1 MVVKSR
7 GYGKTWLTA
16 LCCIA
21 MGVLYPGSLIAVV
34 SGTAEQATLIVK
46 KIQDYFIR
54 NPEIMREIQCDG
66 HRPVQ
71 LSRNKGICTLKN
83 GSKIESYSVGTM
95 RGNRAKIMVIDES
108 PEVKADDLDAVI
120 GPVRNTKR
128 DICHQ
133 RGIADYPSK
142 TISITSACLKSN
154 YFYSMFV
161 SALRDFA
168 KGSTGSFACALD
180 YRSAARVGITDM
192 EFFRKEQ
199 RKMPEAKFAM
209 EYGSIFVGAESGSM
223 FPYDLTEGCRT
234 LRQVEY
240 AQPSGSSSDY
250 VIGVDLATSIDRK
263 ADNAV
268 ICVVKLADM
277 ENGAYLKKLVYLRSY
292 HGKRLDALAEEV
304 RRTFSRFP
312 RTTRIVFD
320 HRGLGDAFPQFLAQ
334 PWIDPESGKEYP
346 PWTLD
351 DERTIIHNAVPILR
365 SVKASAQINQQL
377 VSSLRVA

>member
-154 YFYSMFV
+154 YFYAMFV

-168 KGSTGSFACALD
+168 KGSRGSFACALD

-199 RKMPEAKFAM
+199 RKMSEAKFAM

-250 VIGVDLATSIDRK
+250 VIGVDLATSTDRK

-312 RTTRIVFD
+312 RTTRVVFD

-377 VSSLRVA
+377 VSCLRVA

>member
-209 EYGSIFVGAESGSM
+209 EYGSVFVGAESGSM

-250 VIGVDLATSIDRK
+250 VIGVDLATSTDRK

-268 ICVVKLADM
+268 ICVIKLADM

-351 DERTIIHNAVPILR
+351 DERTIIHNAVPVLR

-377 VSSLRVA
+377 VSCLRVA

>member
-154 YFYSMFV
+154 YFYAMFV

-209 EYGSIFVGAESGSM
+209 EYGSVFVGAESGSM

-250 VIGVDLATSIDRK
+250 VIGVDLATSTDRK

-351 DERTIIHNAVPILR
+351 DERTIIHNAVPVLR

-377 VSSLRVA
+377 VSCLRVA

>member
-240 AQPSGSSSDY
+240 AQPSGSSSNY
-250 VIGVDLATSIDRK
+250 IIGVDLATSTDRK

-377 VSSLRVA
+377 VSCLRVA

>member
-209 EYGSIFVGAESGSM
+209 EYGSVFVGAESGSM

-250 VIGVDLATSIDRK
+250 IIGVDLATSTDRK

-312 RTTRIVFD
+312 RTTRVVFD

-377 VSSLRVA
+377 VSCLRVA

>member
-95 RGNRAKIMVIDES
+95 CGNRAKIMVIDES

-133 RGIADYPSK
+133 RGIADYTSK

-250 VIGVDLATSIDRK
+250 VIGVDLATSTDRK

-268 ICVVKLADM
+268 ICVIKLADM

-377 VSSLRVA
+377 VSCLRVA

>member
-250 VIGVDLATSIDRK
+250 VIGIDLATSTDRK

-268 ICVVKLADM
+268 ICVIKLADM

-351 DERTIIHNAVPILR
+351 DERTIIHNAVPLLR

-377 VSSLRVA
+377 VSCLRVT

>member
-83 GSKIESYSVGTM
+83 GSKIENYSVGTM

-154 YFYSMFV
+154 YFYAMFV

-168 KGSTGSFACALD
+168 KGSRGSFACALD

-250 VIGVDLATSIDRK
+250 VIGVDLATSTDRK

-312 RTTRIVFD
+312 RTTRVVFD

-377 VSSLRVA
+377 VSCLRVA

>member
-154 YFYSMFV
+154 YFYAMFV

-168 KGSTGSFACALD
+168 KGSRGSFACALD

-209 EYGSIFVGAESGSM
+209 EYGSVFVGAESGSM

-250 VIGVDLATSIDRK
+250 VIGVDLATSTDRK

-312 RTTRIVFD
+312 RTTRVVFD

-377 VSSLRVA
+377 VSCLRVA

>member
-154 YFYSMFV
+154 YFYAMFV

-192 EFFRKEQ
+192 EFFKKEQ
-199 RKMPEAKFAM
+199 HKMPEAKFAM

-250 VIGVDLATSIDRK
+250 VIGVDLATSTDRK

-377 VSSLRVA
+377 VSCLRVA

>member
-71 LSRNKGICTLKN
+71 LSRNKGVCTLKN

-108 PEVKADDLDAVI
+108 PEVNADDLDAVI

-250 VIGVDLATSIDRK
+250 VIGVDLATSTDRK

-268 ICVVKLADM
+268 ICVIKLADM

-377 VSSLRVA
+377 VSCLRVA

>member
-154 YFYSMFV
+154 YFYAMFV

-168 KGSTGSFACALD
+168 KGSRGSFACALD

-250 VIGVDLATSIDRK
+250 VIGVDLATSTDRK

-377 VSSLRVA
+377 VSCLRVA

>member
-1 MVVKSR
+1 
-7 GYGKTWLTA
+7 
-16 LCCIA
+16 
-21 MGVLYPGSLIAVV
+21 
-34 SGTAEQATLIVK
+34 
-46 KIQDYFIR
+46 
-54 NPEIMREIQCDG
+54 
-66 HRPVQ
+66 
-71 LSRNKGICTLKN
+71 
-83 GSKIESYSVGTM
+83 
-95 RGNRAKIMVIDES
+95 
-108 PEVKADDLDAVI
+108 
-120 GPVRNTKR
+120 
-128 DICHQ
+128 
-133 RGIADYPSK
+133 
-142 TISITSACLKSN
+142 
-154 YFYSMFV
+154 
-161 SALRDFA
+161 
-168 KGSTGSFACALD
+168 
-180 YRSAARVGITDM
+180 M

-250 VIGVDLATSIDRK
+250 VIGVDLATSTDRK

-377 VSSLRVA
+377 VSCLRVA

>member
-54 NPEIMREIQCDG
+54 NPDIMREIQCDG

-133 RGIADYPSK
+133 RGIADYTSK

-154 YFYSMFV
+154 YFYAMFV

-250 VIGVDLATSIDRK
+250 VIGVDLATSTDRK

-268 ICVVKLADM
+268 ICVIKLADM

-351 DERTIIHNAVPILR
+351 DERTIIHNAVPVLR

-377 VSSLRVA
+377 VSCLRVA

>member
-71 LSRNKGICTLKN
+71 LSRNKGVCTLKN

-192 EFFRKEQ
+192 EFFQKEQ

-250 VIGVDLATSIDRK
+250 VIGVDLATSTDRK

-377 VSSLRVA
+377 VSCLRVA

>member
-16 LCCIA
+16 LCCIV

-154 YFYSMFV
+154 YFYAMFV

-180 YRSAARVGITDM
+180 YRSAARVDITDM

-250 VIGVDLATSIDRK
+250 VIGVDLATSTDRK

-377 VSSLRVA
+377 VSCLRVA

>member
-133 RGIADYPSK
+133 RGITDYPSK

-154 YFYSMFV
+154 YFYALFV

-168 KGSTGSFACALD
+168 KGSTGSFAGALD

-209 EYGSIFVGAESGSM
+209 EYGSVFVGAESGSM

-250 VIGVDLATSIDRK
+250 VIGVDLATSTDRK

-268 ICVVKLADM
+268 ICVIKLADM

-312 RTTRIVFD
+312 RTTRVVFD

-351 DERTIIHNAVPILR
+351 DERTIIHNAVPLLR

-377 VSSLRVA
+377 VSCLRVA

>member
-154 YFYSMFV
+154 YFYAMFV

-168 KGSTGSFACALD
+168 KGSRGSFACALD

-250 VIGVDLATSIDRK
+250 VIGVDLATSTDRK

-312 RTTRIVFD
+312 RTTRVVFD

-351 DERTIIHNAVPILR
+351 DERTIIHNAVPLLR

-377 VSSLRVA
+377 VSCLRVA

>member
-154 YFYSMFV
+154 YFYAMFV

-250 VIGVDLATSIDRK
+250 VIGVDLATSTDRK

>member
-180 YRSAARVGITDM
+180 YHSAARVGITDM

-209 EYGSIFVGAESGSM
+209 EYGSVFVGAESGSM

-250 VIGVDLATSIDRK
+250 VIGVDLATSTDRK

-268 ICVVKLADM
+268 ICVIKLADM

-377 VSSLRVA
+377 VSCLRVA

>member
-133 RGIADYPSK
+133 RGIADYTSK

-209 EYGSIFVGAESGSM
+209 EYGSVFVGAESGSM

-250 VIGVDLATSIDRK
+250 VIGVDLATSTDRK

-268 ICVVKLADM
+268 ICVIKLADM

-377 VSSLRVA
+377 VSCLRVA

>member
-46 KIQDYFIR
+46 KIQDYFIH

-71 LSRNKGICTLKN
+71 LSRNKGVCTLKN

-192 EFFRKEQ
+192 EFFRQEQ

-250 VIGVDLATSIDRK
+250 VIGVDLATSTDRK

-268 ICVVKLADM
+268 ICVIKLADM

-351 DERTIIHNAVPILR
+351 DERTIIHNAVPLLR

-377 VSSLRVA
+377 VSCLRVA

>member
-16 LCCIA
+16 LCCIV

-71 LSRNKGICTLKN
+71 LSRNKGVCTLKN

-154 YFYSMFV
+154 YFYAMFV

-209 EYGSIFVGAESGSM
+209 EYGSVFVGAESGSM

-250 VIGVDLATSIDRK
+250 VIGVDLATSTDRK

-268 ICVVKLADM
+268 ICVIKLVDM

-351 DERTIIHNAVPILR
+351 DERTIIHNAVPVLR

-377 VSSLRVA
+377 VSCLRVA

>member
-71 LSRNKGICTLKN
+71 LSRNKGVCTLKN

-154 YFYSMFV
+154 YFYAMFV

-199 RKMPEAKFAM
+199 RKMPEAKFAI

-250 VIGVDLATSIDRK
+250 VIGVDLATSTDRK

-377 VSSLRVA
+377 VSCLRVA

>member
-54 NPEIMREIQCDG
+54 NPEIMREIKCDG

-71 LSRNKGICTLKN
+71 LSRNKGVCTLKN

-108 PEVKADDLDAVI
+108 PEVNADDLDAVI

-250 VIGVDLATSIDRK
+250 VIGVDLATSTDRK

-268 ICVVKLADM
+268 ICVIKLADM

-377 VSSLRVA
+377 VSCLRVA

>member
-1 MVVKSR
+1 MVVKAR

-133 RGIADYPSK
+133 RGITDYPSK
-142 TISITSACLKSN
+142 TVSITSACLKSN
-154 YFYSMFV
+154 YFYAMFV

-209 EYGSIFVGAESGSM
+209 EYGSVFVGAESGSM

-250 VIGVDLATSIDRK
+250 VIGVDLATSTDRK

-377 VSSLRVA
+377 VSCLRVA

>member
-154 YFYSMFV
+154 YFYAMFV

-209 EYGSIFVGAESGSM
+209 EYGSVFVGAESGSM

-250 VIGVDLATSIDRK
+250 IIGVDLATSTDRK

-268 ICVVKLADM
+268 ICVINLADM

-377 VSSLRVA
+377 VSCLRVA